1 MNNSSSKVMGVED
14 TITRTV
20 VRRVRKLLNDDTN
33 DVIRKKIFRAVANNY
48 SERKRYI
55 AVAIHFFLTL
65 VILGHFAV
73 IKFRNQDGNIP
84 ETAPRYYWKIYAP
97 TFEFGNMN
105 AILFHMALLSLIMSR
120 LNVSMLDNTLISK
133 IFPLNRM
140 LEFHI
145 HLGYTM
151 VYLIFLAVVF
161 GLFLVYSVLM
171 ENNSSTITSLLKL

>member
-1 MNNSSSKVMGVED
+1 MDKGTRISLKIVLDDNSINSLK
-14 TITRTV
+14 
-20 VRRVRKLLNDDTN
+20 
-33 DVIRKKIFRAVANNY
+33 KKIFQAAANIY
-48 SERKRYI
+48 SERKTFI
-55 AVAIHFFLTL
+55 VIAIHFFLTL